1 MAFTDAALSWLN
13 VVRLVTLLLTALLG
27 WITYRSH
34 LLLQEFQPDFNL
46 LLSLPE
52 IFVRLLLVG
61 FCLLLT
67 WLSGLSPTELGLD
80 FANPQQMITIGLAV
94 GLITVVV
101 INLLTHWAIRRFGR
115 QIYSP
120 QVVKNILPH
129 RPAEWFL
136 VTLAFLPAVAMEELL
151 FRTLWLGC
159 FQPIIPVWLLILI
172 TSVLFGLM
180 HQPQGQLGM
189 ILAGGINV
197 VFAILFVWSGQ
208 LLLPLTAHYTTNL
221 CQLLVAHYQR
231 DWLENY

>member
-61 FCLLLT
+61 FCLLLA

-80 FANPQQMITIGLAV
+80 SATPLQMITIGLAV

-129 RPAEWFL
+129 RPAEWFS
-136 VTLAFLPAVAMEELL
+136 VALAFLPAVAMEELL

-208 LLLPLTAHYTTNL
+208 LLLPLTAHYTTNF